1 MCFCVVQTNWELWLL
16 EDASRG
22 ELPVSQNNDDTLPLG
37 MAIDY
42 TSQQEIHI
50 SEWLLLSPLP
60 AFHILLTPFQ
70 TGHFLL
76 DGFVILP
83 SLNERTLPYCYQFIQ
98 I

>member
-1 MCFCVVQTNWELWLL
+1 MCCCGVVQSNWELWLL

-37 MAIDY
+37 LAIVY

-60 AFHILLTPFQ
+60 TFQILL
-70 TGHFLL
+70 
-76 DGFVILP
+76 
-83 SLNERTLPYCYQFIQ
+83 
-98 I
+98 